1 MPDHSTLDS
10 LAVLEVIRAIE
21 DRFGLQ
27 VDDDDLS
34 GELFEAIATLADYV
48 DSKRENV
55 S

>member
-1 MPDHSTLDS
+1 MPDHSTVGS
-10 LAVLEVIRAIE
+10 LAVLEVITAIE

-27 VDDDDLS
+27 VDDDYLS
-34 GELFEAIATLADYV
+34 GELFEAIGTLADYV